1 MIYVVTYT
9 LQPWFLRDTTNIARE
24 LRRLPNWSH
33 WINNTWLI
41 STYET
46 ADGLYERIRDHFL
59 TTDRLLIAPFDADGG
74 YAGWLPKEA
83 WDWIEENKYK

>member
-1 MIYVVTYT
+1 MIYAVTYT

-41 STYET
+41 SPYET
-46 ADGLYERIRDHFL
+46 ADGLYERISGHFL
-59 TTDRLLIAPFDADGG
+59 TTDRLLIAPFDAVGG